1 MEFDYSFLISCINKK
16 YNLPTLNR
24 NIESFCK
31 EVGMFTSY
39 RFKRILNNKA
49 NFNNADIVKIA
60 SVLLL
65 DNTDIINCFFITK
78 EVVK

>member
-1 MEFDYSFLISCINKK
+1 MEFNYSFLIDIINKK
-16 YNLPTLNR
+16 YNHLTLNQ

-31 EVGMFTSY
+31 EVGRFTSY

-65 DNTDIINCFFITK
+65 NKDDIINCFLT
-78 EVVK
+78 VK